1 MSVFY
6 QKNSEIMFDPIF
18 VKHTKKK
25 IDASI
30 DIYEMLLLSPPW
42 FNENVDFFIG
52 LHLVE
57 FGKLKLK
64 FG

>member
-6 QKNSEIMFDPIF
+6 QKNPEIMSDPVF
-18 VKHTKKK
+18 VKHSKTK

-42 FNENVDFFIG
+42 FNENVNFFIG
-52 LHLVE
+52 LHLFE

-64 FG
+64 LR